1 MKKYLLAP
9 ALAGILVF
17 YGNCSSGEKIK
28 SVPEAKTAAE
38 EKPDAAAK
46 RDVAPGAPGAGHGTA
61 DLSPGEPAPHGELDP
76 KAEEKGSLAATV
88 EDKYGMTVLVRKVAL
103 FYIQKSLFGSGG
115 EASDHF
121 KIHYGAAEIEIPLRE
136 IKSVSTRR
144 VEDKELIGLTIV
156 KRDGKQIKGK
166 ISSQTEIRGMS
177 EFGKYKIRLQ
187 DVKKIVFS
195 DS

>member
-9 ALAGILVF
+9 ALVGILVS
-17 YGNCSSGEKIK
+17 YGNCSNGEKIK
-28 SVPEAKTAAE
+28 PAPEAKRTAIPGTPSAE
-38 EKPDAAAK
+38 RAA
-46 RDVAPGAPGAGHGTA
+46 VESNPG
-61 DLSPGEPAPHGELDP
+61 DPAPQGDLAP
-76 KAEEKGSLAATV
+76 KAKEKASLTASV
-88 EDKYGMTVLVRKVAL
+88 EDKYGMTVLVREVAL

-136 IKSVSTRR
+136 IKRVSTRR
-144 VEDKELIGLTIV
+144 VEDKGLIGLTIA

-166 ISSQTEIRGMS
+166 ISSQTEIRGVS
-177 EFGKYKIRLQ
+177 AFGKYKIRLQ
-187 DVKKIVFS
+187 DVKQIVFS

>member
-28 SVPEAKTAAE
+28 PAPEAKNA
-38 EKPDAAAK
+38 AAAK
-46 RDVAPGAPGAGHGTA
+46 RDVAPGAPAA
-61 DLSPGEPAPHGELDP
+61 EREAAAPSPGGPSPQGASDP
-76 KAEEKGSLAATV
+76 KPKENTSLAATV

-103 FYIQKSLFGSGG
+103 FYVQKSLFGSGG

-136 IKSVSTRR
+136 IKSVSTHR
-144 VEDKELIGLTIV
+144 VDDKGLIGLTIV

-166 ISSQTEIRGMS
+166 ISSQTEIRGIS

-187 DVKKIVFS
+187 DVKTLVFS